1 MTDFHALHRPGKP
14 LLLPNAWDVASVFAL
29 AEAGFAAVGTTSL
42 GVAAAFGV
50 PDGAGL
56 ARERTLE
63 LVRRVEGLRVKGLR
77 VPLTVDVETAGADF
91 AAELFAAGASGINV
105 EDGRGDGGLAPVEE
119 QVEIIAAIKERVP
132 GLFVNARIDTYWLGS
147 GQGDTAK
154 RAEAYLAA
162 GADGI
167 FVPGIRDD
175 DEIRA
180 LPAPLNVLLLP
191 GMTVGRLARLNV
203 ARISTGSLLYRAA
216 LDTALVTAVAIQ
228 AGAPAPDGVRSY
240 AETDR
245 LATLP

>member
-1 MTDFHALHRPGKP
+1 MTDFHALHRPGTP

-29 AEAGFAAVGTTSL
+29 AEAGFEAVGTTSL
-42 GVAAAFGV
+42 GIAAASGV

-56 ARERTLE
+56 AQERTLE
-63 LVRRVEGLRVKGLR
+63 LVRRVNGLR
-77 VPLTVDVETAGADF
+77 VPLTVDVESAGADF
-91 AAELFAAGASGINV
+91 AAELHAAGAAGINV
-105 EDGRGDGGLAPVEE
+105 EDGRGPDGLAPVAE
-119 QVEIIAAIKERVP
+119 QAELIAAIKQRVP
-132 GLFVNARIDTYWLGS
+132 GLFVNARIDTYWLGTC
-147 GQGDTAK
+147 QGDTAT

-191 GMTVGRLARLNV
+191 GMTVARLARLNV

-216 LDTALVTAVAIQ
+216 LDAALVTAAAIQ
-228 AGAPAPDGVRSY
+228 EGAPAPEGVRSY

-245 LATLP
+245 LAGLP